1 MKTRFLIVY
10 LLLLLGNYTFPNDC
24 NTTFMKSDKLPEWEV
39 GYLDIHHINTGKGN
53 ATFFILPDGTTLL
66 VDAGASNR
74 PPSPREVEA
83 KPNNSRTAGDWISR
97 YITNLLKSYSLD
109 NKLNYILLTHFHDD
123 HMGGVNPKNKKSEFG
138 DYELSGV
145 TEVGEN
151 IRFDKIIDRG
161 WPSYNWPKPLNDGS
175 MRNYRSFLEWQVK
188 NNGVKVEKINVG
200 KNNQITLV
208 NSSQFSNFEIRNI
221 AANGYVWTG
230 INDNVRNYFLPIQ
243 SLKDEDLPDENMCSI
258 ALRVSYGKFDYF
270 TGGDL
275 LGIPEAGAPEWHD
288 IETPVGRVV
297 GPVEVNFANHHAHFN
312 AQNEN
317 FIQSLRPK
325 VTVISSWV
333 INHPAPSTLSR
344 LLSERLY
351 PGSRDIFSTN
361 LMTGTKNFIGADSEK
376 IVDQHGHI
384 VVRVNP
390 GGETFKVFVLDD
402 SNEDFTVKSVYGP
415 YICD

>member
-1 MKTRFLIVY
+1 M
-10 LLLLLGNYTFPNDC
+10 LLLGIYTFSNDR
-24 NTTFMKSDKLPEWEV
+24 NTTFMNSDKLPKWEV

-53 ATFFILPDGTTLL
+53 ATFFILPDGTTMLI
-66 VDAGASNR
+66 DAGASNR

-83 KPNNSRTAGDWISR
+83 KPNDSRTAGEWISR
-97 YITNLLKSYSLD
+97 YITNLLESYSLD
-109 NKLNYILLTHFHDD
+109 NRLNYILLTHFHGD
-123 HMGGVNPKNKKSEFG
+123 HMGGVNPKNKKSKFG

-161 WPSYNWPKPLNDGS
+161 WPSYNWPKPLNDES
-175 MRNYRSFLEWQVK
+175 MRNYRNFLEWQEK
-188 NNGVKVEKINVG
+188 NNGVKIEKINVG
-200 KNNQITLV
+200 KNDQITLV

-230 INDNVRNYFLPIQ
+230 IDDNIRNHFLPVQ
-243 SLKDEDLPDENMCSI
+243 SLKDEDIPDENMCSI
-258 ALRVSYGKFDYF
+258 ALRVSYGQFDYF

-297 GPVEVNFANHHAHFN
+297 GPVEVNLANHHAHFN

-325 VTVISSWV
+325 VNVISSWV

-376 IVDQHGHI
+376 IVNQHGHI
-384 VVRVNP
+384 VIRVNP
-390 GGETFKVFVLDD
+390 GGEVFKVFVLDD
-402 SNEDFTVKSVYGP
+402 SNENFTVKSVHGP